1 MDDCEQL
8 ESYHV
13 LKRLKEDMK
22 SLKPFIE
29 SLENKP

>member
-1 MDDCEQL
+1 MKVEEL

-29 SLENKP
+29 SLERRK

>member
-1 MDDCEQL
+1 MKVEEL

-13 LKRLKEDMK
+13 LKRCNEDMK

-29 SLENKP
+29 SLERRK